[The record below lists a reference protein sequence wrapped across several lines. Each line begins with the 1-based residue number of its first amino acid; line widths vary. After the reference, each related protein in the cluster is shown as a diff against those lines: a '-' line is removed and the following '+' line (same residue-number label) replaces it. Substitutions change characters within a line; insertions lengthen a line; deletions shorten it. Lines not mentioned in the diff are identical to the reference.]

1 MLYLDYVAT
10 TPLSKEVLETYH
22 QLLKDK
28 FANSDSIHGLGIE
41 IENLMEKSRALIAKM
56 LVCKPQELIFTSGAS
71 EANNL
76 AIKGVCFQYK
86 NRGNHIITTAIE
98 HSSVYETFKQLEEDF
113 GFEVTYLPVSK
124 EGKLDINALKNAMTN
139 QTILVSCMMVN
150 NEVGMILPI
159 NEIKEIVKNYPQ
171 CHLHVDMV
179 QALGKIPVSLD
190 GIDLATF
197 SAHKIYGLKGS
208 GLLYK
213 RNKVQIKP
221 QICGG
226 QQEQGLRAGTSNAIT
241 NIMFAKTMRLALDNL
256 KQKYQHV
263 SSLNQQLR
271 DYFNTVNRCVIN
283 SPENS
288 SPYILNVSLL
298 DYKPEVITHALE
310 AKGIYIST
318 KSACSTKKVSMAR
331 TLEAMGVDEEIGNSA
346 LRISFSHLTTKE
358 DIDYFIKSLNEVLK
372 TVKKRG

>member
-10 TPLSKEVLETYH
+10 TPLHKEVLETYH

-28 FANSDSIHGLGIE
+28 FANSDSIHGLGVE
-41 IENLMEKSRALIAKM
+41 VENLMEKSRALIAKM

-124 EGKLDINALKNAMTN
+124 DGKLDLEVLKNAMTPK
-139 QTILVSCMMVN
+139 TILVSCMMVN

-159 NEIKEIVKNYPQ
+159 DDIKQIVKGYPQ

-179 QALGKIPVSLD
+179 QALGKIPVSLE

-213 RNKVQIKP
+213 RNKVQIKA

-226 QQEQGLRAGTSNAIT
+226 QQEYGLRAGTSNAIT
-241 NIMFAKTMRLALDNL
+241 NIMFAKTMRLALDN
-256 KQKYQHV
+256 QKHKLQHV
-263 SSLNQQLR
+263 TSLNQQLR
-271 DYFNTVNRCVIN
+271 EYFKTLDRCVIN
-283 SPENS
+283 SPANS

-310 AKGIYIST
+310 SKGIYIST

-331 TLEAMGVDEEIGNSA
+331 TLEAMGVDEEVGNSA

-358 DIDYFIKSLNEVLK
+358 DIHYFIDSLNEILK